1 MWGAARGPVWP
12 WAGRVLG
19 GASPLSP
26 PGLPAEAA
34 ASGRMGAYVSRPP
47 LTQEP
52 HVVQFQSQ
60 EVGTHIL
67 AEWII
72 ADCMAAVYGFQSKIK
87 EEQKES
93 KLVLKLKQH

>member
-1 MWGAARGPVWP
+1 MGV
-12 WAGRVLG
+12 RVVISV
-19 GASPLSP
+19 AT
-26 PGLPAEAA
+26 
-34 ASGRMGAYVSRPP
+34 P
-47 LTQEP
+47 LTQES

-60 EVGTHIL
+60 EAGIHIS